1 MSQAANRKHT
11 DFARLMRAGY
21 EVDADP
27 ESKNVT
33 QDFSVLFYAPAES
46 PYKGGMYRIHVEL
59 PEQYPFQSPSIGFK
73 NRIFH
78 PNIDERSGS
87 VCLDVINQTWTPLYS
102 LVNIFDVFLPQ
113 LLAYP
118 NPSDPLNPDAA
129 ALMLRDK
136 TAYDCKC
143 QEYVRLYATA
153 TALEAVEAEDKG
165 ATQGGD
171 EVEENP
177 DPSRLQAGGRS
188 QPMRMA
194 AGSCCSTISSSTT
207 SCQSPTALTP
217 VIRGRETGQDPA
229 SSPRGFGGSL
239 ETGLPSPLEEMSVDS
254 APDEILSSAADDAMT
269 VSELS
274 ALELDCLDELDL
286 DDL

>member
-73 NRIFH
+73 NR
-78 PNIDERSGS
+78 
-87 VCLDVINQTWTPLYS
+87 
-102 LVNIFDVFLPQ
+102 
-113 LLAYP
+113 YP

-143 QEYVRLYATA
+143 Q
-153 TALEAVEAEDKG
+153 
-165 ATQGGD
+165 
-171 EVEENP
+171 
-177 DPSRLQAGGRS
+177 
-188 QPMRMA
+188 
-194 AGSCCSTISSSTT
+194 
-207 SCQSPTALTP
+207 
-217 VIRGRETGQDPA
+217 
-229 SSPRGFGGSL
+229 
-239 ETGLPSPLEEMSVDS
+239 
-254 APDEILSSAADDAMT
+254 
-269 VSELS
+269 
-274 ALELDCLDELDL
+274 
-286 DDL
+286 

>member
-1 MSQAANRKHT
+1 MSQATAANRKHT

-21 EVDADP
+21 QVDADP
-27 ESKNVT
+27 DSKNVT
-33 QDFSVLFYAPAES
+33 QDFSVVFYAPESS
-46 PYKGGMYRIHVEL
+46 PYKGGIYRIHVEL
-59 PEQYPFQSPSIGFK
+59 PEQYPYQSPSIGFR

-136 TAYDCKC
+136 TAYSDKC
-143 QEYVRLYATA
+143 QEYVRLYASSSSI
-153 TALEAVEAEDKG
+153 LGRKSSD
-165 ATQGGD
+165 D
-171 EVEENP
+171 EVDEACSP
-177 DPSRLQAGGRS
+177 QASPLQ
-188 QPMRMA
+188 QPRRM
-194 AGSCCSTISSSTT
+194 
-207 SCQSPTALTP
+207 SPTALTP
-217 VIRGRETGQDPA
+217 VVRGRPIGGSSDVA
-229 SSPRGFGGSL
+229 SRFLVTSEPCSRGLGSPRGLEASMMLAEVSL
-239 ETGLPSPLEEMSVDS
+239 ESAQDESMSDGS
-254 APDEILSSAADDAMT
+254 DAVT

-274 ALELDCLDELDL
+274 QLDCVGELDL
-286 DDL
+286 EGL